1 MVKQNYLNLKNK
13 VQMILNKI
21 MKEEWKNYK
30 MIKKNYKQ
38 KELEYGE
45 KKLIVNNNLKNLWNG
60 KK

>member
-30 MIKKNYKQ
+30 MIKKNYKL